1 MALIHKILVPTDF
14 SECAHRAVVYGAE
27 LAASLSAPL
36 VLLHAYPSP
45 SLPVPDGFVFM
56 KPADVAD
63 MLSKHEAG
71 LAAAKAHAMAHG
83 AAEVLVVL
91 TEGRAWQEI
100 VKYAKEHACD
110 LIVMGTHGR
119 GDLTHLLL
127 GSVTD
132 KVVRRAECP
141 VLTVGPKAE
150 SHA

>member
-1 MALIHKILVPTDF
+1 MALMNRILVPTDF
-14 SECAHRAVVYGAE
+14 SECAQRAVVYGAD
-27 LAASLSAPL
+27 LAASLSIPL
-36 VLLHAYPSP
+36 VLIHAYPVP
-45 SLPVPDGFVFM
+45 ALPVPDGFVIM

-63 MLSKHEAG
+63 MLSRHESG
-71 LAAAKAHAMAHG
+71 LAAARAHALAHG
-83 AAEVLVVL
+83 AREVSTVLV
-91 TEGRAWQEI
+91 EGRPWQEI

-141 VLTVGPKAE
+141 VLTVGPKA
-150 SHA
+150 HA